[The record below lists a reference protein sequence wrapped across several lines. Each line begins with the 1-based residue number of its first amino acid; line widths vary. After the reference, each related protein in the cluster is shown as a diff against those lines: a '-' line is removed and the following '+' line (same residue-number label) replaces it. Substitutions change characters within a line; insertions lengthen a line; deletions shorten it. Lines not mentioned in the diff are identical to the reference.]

1 LWVSDC
7 EGVLGVGGKGGEWG
21 GGKGA
26 GGEGDRGEN
35 KEGEGEGRK
44 EKGERGTY
52 RVVDDILTA
61 GIVIYV
67 YGDAAEGGD
76 FGGELGE
83 AVVVLGFAFVGV

>member
-1 LWVSDC
+1 
-7 EGVLGVGGKGGEWG
+7 VGGGE
-21 GGKGA
+21 GA
-26 GGEGDRGEN
+26 GGEGDMGE
-35 KEGEGEGRK
+35 KREGEGEGEGKK

-52 RVVDDILTA
+52 RVVDDILTS